1 MTFANDGRYAE
12 TLAQRDWERARQAAT
27 LEDVRSVLPFMRHS
41 SDLLSF
47 DEVQRKL
54 HLAHKNYL
62 GIHEVE
68 LVHIRGSV
76 GRYKDFTG
84 TFLPRSEQM
93 RTRWIKVSAV
103 GTSHGHKPVELYKV
117 GEAYF
122 VIDGN
127 HRVSVARQA
136 GSASIQ
142 AHVWEFKTPV
152 GLSADA
158 DIDELLIKEE
168 YTNFLER
175 TRLDELRPGATIE
188 FTTPGRYREI
198 EYQIGMYQH
207 VLEKIDEVPTSY
219 EDAVTAWYDMIY
231 TPACQIIRERG
242 ILERFSKRTEA
253 DLFIWVWQHGQE
265 LKERGIESL
274 AVAADEIS
282 EQNSIWRKMFNF
294 LKQLFTRDA

>member
-1 MTFANDGRYAE
+1 MTFADNNRYAE
-12 TLAQRDWERARQAAT
+12 TLALRDWERARQAAS
-27 LEDVRSVLPFMRHS
+27 LEDVRSVLPFTRQS

-47 DEVQRKL
+47 DDVQRKL
-54 HLAHKNYL
+54 HLTHKNYL

-68 LVHIRGSV
+68 LIHIRGSV
-76 GRYKDFTG
+76 GRYRDFTG
-84 TFLPRSEQM
+84 TFLPRTEQM
-93 RTRWIKVSAV
+93 RARWIKVSAV

-136 GSASIQ
+136 GSETIQ
-142 AHVWEFKTPV
+142 AHVWEFTTPV

-175 TRLDELRPGATIE
+175 TRLDELRSGAAIE

-198 EYQIGMYQH
+198 EYQISMYQH
-207 VLEKIDEVPTSY
+207 VLEEIDQEPISY

-231 TPACQIIRERG
+231 TPACQIIREQG
-242 ILERFSKRTEA
+242 ILERFPKRTEA

-274 AVAADEIS
+274 AVAADEIG
-282 EQNSIWRKMFNF
+282 EQSSLWRKLVNF
-294 LKQLFTRDA
+294 LKRPFTRSA